1 MSVQAQINASAR
13 DSGYNNFI
21 AESAKWFSGFGLTSL
36 QNTFYERGFRTC
48 LLGEQHKGLPD
59 FTCLY
64 AGRIFVV
71 AVVQEYLITSIES
84 CC

>member
-1 MSVQAQINASAR
+1 VFSISVQAQNYAGAR

-36 QNTFYERGFRTC
+36 QNIFYERGFRTC
-48 LLGEQHKGLPD
+48 LLGEQHKGLFD

-64 AGRIFVV
+64 AGGVLVI
-71 AVVQEYLITSIES
+71 AVV
-84 CC
+84 